1 MIVKKAGE
9 KTIGRDYDGTFF
21 ETTLTADIKEWTEC
35 ECAKMRKI
43 NRLIKSSGI
52 TEEFRKMTF
61 GNFDDSNVHVQVK
74 KMKEIALM
82 YYKHFDVMRNTRV
95 NSALFIGQPGCG
107 KTHLLTAVSNNLMY
121 KKQVP
126 VMYFPFRDGMNDIAA
141 NDFARKQEIMQHMK
155 EVEVLFVDDL
165 FKPIGGKLEY
175 DRQGNPKIVKWQA
188 DIMFEV
194 INHRYLNKLPVLIST
209 ELMIDEL
216 IRIDEALTSR
226 IFEMAQDYTVTVEK
240 NMDNN
245 YRFRKLRGA

>member
-1 MIVKKAGE
+1 MVVKKAGE
-9 KTIGRDYDGTFF
+9 KTIVRNYDGTFS
-21 ETTLTADIKEWTEC
+21 ESTLRADTSEWTEC
-35 ECAKMRKI
+35 ECAKRRKI
-43 NRLIKSSGI
+43 NRLIKSSAI
-52 TEEFRKMTF
+52 TKEFQQMGF
-61 GNFDDSNVHVQVK
+61 GNFDVTNVHVQVK
-74 KMKEIALM
+74 TMKEIALT
-82 YYKHFDVMRNTRV
+82 YFKHFADIRNTPV

-107 KTHLLTAVSNNLMY
+107 KTHLLTAVSNNLMF
-121 KKQVP
+121 KKQIP
-126 VMYFPFRDGMNDIAA
+126 VLYFPFRDGMNNIAA
-141 NDFARKQEIMQHMK
+141 DDFSKKQEIMQQMK
-155 EVEVLFVDDL
+155 DVEVLFVDDL

-175 DRQGNPKIVKWQA
+175 DRQGNPKIIKWQA
-188 DIMFEV
+188 EVMFEV